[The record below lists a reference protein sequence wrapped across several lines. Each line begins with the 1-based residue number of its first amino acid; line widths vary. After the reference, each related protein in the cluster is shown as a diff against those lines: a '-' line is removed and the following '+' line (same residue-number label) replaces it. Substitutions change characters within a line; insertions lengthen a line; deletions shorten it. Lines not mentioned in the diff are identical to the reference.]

1 MSTGV
6 TPAVEVKQVK
16 QVRLCVDERVSK
28 QVPFADAKQI
38 AEVRISRPTTR
49 KEDVMSA
56 SAKITSPAQFRESK
70 TAHFL
75 FADPRASVL
84 WLVVRIWLGLQWIE
98 AGWHK
103 VTDSAWVG
111 SEAGAGITGFVKGA
125 IAKSIVSET
134 NPRPSVQGWYASY
147 LETFVLPYAEI
158 YSYVVAFGELAV
170 GLGLILGMLT
180 GIAAFFGVVMNTN
193 FLLAGTVSTNPILA
207 IPAIFIILAWR
218 NAGWL
223 GLDRFVLPLV
233 GTPWQPG
240 NVFDHTESKK

>member
-1 MSTGV
+1 
-6 TPAVEVKQVK
+6 
-16 QVRLCVDERVSK
+16 
-28 QVPFADAKQI
+28 
-38 AEVRISRPTTR
+38 
-49 KEDVMSA
+49 MSA
-56 SAKITSPAQFRESK
+56 SAKITSPSQFRESNF
-70 TAHFL
+70 AHFM

-84 WLVVRIWLGLQWIE
+84 WLVVRVWLGLQWID

-111 SEAGAGITGFVKGA
+111 AEAGAGITGFVKGA

-134 NPRPSVQGWYASY
+134 NPRPSVQAWYASY
-147 LETFVLPYAEI
+147 LENFVLPYAEI

-170 GLGLILGMLT
+170 GIGLILGILT

-218 NAGWL
+218 NAGWI

-233 GTPWQPG
+233 GTPWQTG
-240 NVFDHTESKK
+240 NAFDHTEAKK